1 MVTVPTGHLH
11 SGLIKSCGH
20 KRASPLIIDEV
31 GNKYGK
37 LTVLERV
44 LSEKSQEAHWLCQ
57 CECGNKTIV
66 TGTHLRNR
74 ITKSCGCI
82 NSVGEYNI
90 SKILNENDVSYK
102 SQYSFSDLVY
112 KAPLRYDFA
121 ILENEKV
128 IRLIEFDGP
137 QHREGNSWHTEESE
151 IRDLM
156 KNEYAK
162 SNNIPL
168 VRLPYS
174 TRDKITLDLLFGDTY
189 LVK

>member
-1 MVTVPTGHLH
+1 M
-11 SGLIKSCGH
+11 KA
-20 KRASPLIIDEV
+20 KDEI
-31 GNKYGK
+31 GNTYGK

-66 TGTHLRNR
+66 TGTRLRNG

-90 SKILNENDVSYK
+90 SKILNKNNISYK

-128 IRLIEFDGP
+128 VRLIEFDGP
-137 QHREGNSWHTEESE
+137 QHQEGNSWHTEESE

>member
-1 MVTVPTGHLH
+1 M
-11 SGLIKSCGH
+11 
-20 KRASPLIIDEV
+20 
-31 GNKYGK
+31 
-37 LTVLERV
+37 
-44 LSEKSQEAHWLCQ
+44 
-57 CECGNKTIV
+57 
-66 TGTHLRNR
+66 
-74 ITKSCGCI
+74 
-82 NSVGEYNI
+82 
-90 SKILNENDVSYK
+90 NENDISYK

>member
-1 MVTVPTGHLH
+1 MN
-11 SGLIKSCGH
+11 
-20 KRASPLIIDEV
+20 D
-31 GNKYGK
+31 N
-37 LTVLERV
+37 
-44 LSEKSQEAHWLCQ
+44 
-57 CECGNKTIV
+57 
-66 TGTHLRNR
+66 
-74 ITKSCGCI
+74 
-82 NSVGEYNI
+82 NI
-90 SKILNENDVSYK
+90 SYK
-102 SQYSFSDLVY
+102 NQYSFSDLVY
-112 KAPLRYDFA
+112 KAPLKYDFA

-137 QHREGNSWHTEESE
+137 QHRKGNCWYSE
-151 IRDLM
+151 DLRIRDLM